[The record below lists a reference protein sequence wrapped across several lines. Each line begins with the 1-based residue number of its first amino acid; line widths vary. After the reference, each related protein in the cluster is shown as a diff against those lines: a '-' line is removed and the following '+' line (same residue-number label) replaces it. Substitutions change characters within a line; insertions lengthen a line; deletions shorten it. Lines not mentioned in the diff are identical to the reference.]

1 MTKKSNDVVIG
12 LDLAQKLGI
21 SAFDGSNEKLLFS
34 ESIALYRGDTQKRLL
49 RLREYL
55 CEIFARY
62 NPSEIAIED
71 VFLPAKTSPRTPIA
85 LGEMRGIARLCA
97 AERNLPVFFYAPRQV
112 KMAITGYGNASKQ
125 DVIHWIETEFQVK
138 VKDDNEAD
146 AVSIAWTHILMRRF
160 APQNHQQ

>member
-1 MTKKSNDVVIG
+1 MTKQTSDVVIG

-21 SAFDGSNEKLLFS
+21 CVFDGSNEKLLFS
-34 ESIALYRGDTQKRLL
+34 ESMALYRGDTQKRLL

-55 CEIFARY
+55 CEIFVRY

-85 LGEMRGIARLCA
+85 LGEMRGVARLCA
-97 AERNLPVFFYAPRQV
+97 AERDLPVFFYPPRQV

-125 DVIHWIETEFQVK
+125 DVVHWIENEFRIK

-160 APQNHQQ
+160 SLQNQQQ

>member
-1 MTKKSNDVVIG
+1 MTKKNSDVVIG
-12 LDLAQKLGI
+12 LDLAQKLGVC
-21 SAFDGSNEKLLFS
+21 AFDGSNQKLLFS
-34 ESIALYRGDTQKRLL
+34 ESIVLYRGDTQKRLL
-49 RLREYL
+49 RLHEYL

-62 NPSEIAIED
+62 APSEVAIED
-71 VFLPAKTSPRTPIA
+71 IFLPAKTSPKTPIA

-97 AERNLPVFFYAPRQV
+97 AERNLPVFFYPPRQV

-125 DVIHWIETEFQVK
+125 DVIHWIENEFKIQ

-160 APQNHQQ
+160 APENHPQ

>member
-1 MTKKSNDVVIG
+1 MTKKSNNVVIG
-12 LDLAQKLGI
+12 LDLAQKLGAC
-21 SAFDGSNEKLLFS
+21 AFDGSNEKLLFS
-34 ESIALYRGDTQKRLL
+34 ESMALYRGDTQKRLL

-55 CEIFARY
+55 CEIFERY

-125 DVIHWIETEFQVK
+125 DVIHWIENEFRIK

-160 APQNHQQ
+160 SPQNQQE